1 MESGQAIDPKEGS
14 GFMSKVAA
22 RLPWFGPGKFP
33 LYLAPMAR
41 HTDVALRQL
50 CKEQGA
56 DVMVTEFVQSEALIR
71 DNAKAWEMVDFTE
84 TQRPMGVQI
93 FGATPKSMAKAAR
106 LVCDRVKPDFL
117 DLNFGCPAHKV
128 IEQNAG
134 SGLLRCTPL
143 LYDLVKAVKD
153 AIPDVP
159 LTAKMRLGWDH
170 STIVAVEV
178 AQRLEALGVEAI
190 AVHGRTKEQGY
201 SGEANWDWISQVA
214 AAVNVPV
221 IGNGDVKDWE
231 SAHRRIKE
239 SGVSGLMIG
248 RAALSNPWIFSAI
261 KANLLGDNKNM
272 PVITAQHRW
281 DVIIRLAELT
291 IEVHASRLG
300 ARNIKWMLGRLHPL
314 THGLPVSRKVRDRLR
329 SCETID
335 DLRRLRDEH
344 LAESCVTKS
353 Y

>member
-1 MESGQAIDPKEGS
+1 V
-14 GFMSKVAA
+14 SKVAP

-41 HTDVALRQL
+41 HTDVAFRQL

-71 DNAKAWEMVDFTE
+71 DNVKAWEMVDFTE
-84 TQRPMGVQI
+84 GQRPMGVQI
-93 FGATPKSMAKAAR
+93 FGATPASMAKAAR
-106 LVCDRVKPDFL
+106 LVCDRMRPDFL

-143 LYDLVKAVKD
+143 LYDLVKSVKD

-178 AQRLEALGVEAI
+178 AGRLQELGVEAI

-201 SGEANWDWISQVA
+201 SGEAHWGWIGQVA
-214 AAVNVPV
+214 AAVDIPV
-221 IGNGDVKDWE
+221 IGNGDVKDGA
-231 SAHRRIKE
+231 SALLRQRE
-239 SGVSGLMIG
+239 TGVSGLMIG
-248 RAALSNPWIFSAI
+248 RAALGNPWVFAQI
-261 KANLLGDNKNM
+261 KAAMEGRAGDSLEIGN
-272 PVITAQHRW
+272 QQRW
-281 DVIIRLAELT
+281 DCMIRLAELT

-300 ARNIKWMLGRLHPL
+300 TRDVRWMLDRMHPL
-314 THGLPVSRKVRDRLR
+314 THGLPGSRKLRDRLR
-329 SCETID
+329 YCLTLD

-344 LAESCVTKS
+344 LAESVK
-353 Y
+353 

>member
-1 MESGQAIDPKEGS
+1 
-14 GFMSKVAA
+14 MSKVAP

-41 HTDVALRQL
+41 HTDVAFRQV

-71 DNAKAWEMVDFTE
+71 DNVKAWEMVDFTE
-84 TQRPMGVQI
+84 AQRPMGVQI
-93 FGATPKSMAKAAR
+93 FGATPASMAKAAR

-128 IEQNAG
+128 IEQNAA

-170 STIVAVEV
+170 ATIVAVEV
-178 AQRLEALGVEAI
+178 AGRLQELGVEAI

-201 SGEANWDWISQVA
+201 SGEAHWGWIGQVA
-214 AAVNVPV
+214 AAVDIPV
-221 IGNGDVKDWE
+221 IGNGDVKDGA
-231 SAHRRIKE
+231 SALLRQRE
-239 SGVSGLMIG
+239 TGVSGLMIG
-248 RAALSNPWIFSAI
+248 RAALGNPWIFAQI
-261 KANLLGDNKNM
+261 KAAMEGREGSAGEIGM
-272 PVITAQHRW
+272 QQRW
-281 DVIIRLAELT
+281 DCMIRLAELT

-300 ARNIKWMLGRLHPL
+300 TRDVRWMLDRMHPL
-314 THGLPVSRKVRDRLR
+314 THGLPGSRKLRDRLR
-329 SCETID
+329 HCLTLD

-344 LAESCVTKS
+344 LAESVK
-353 Y
+353 

>member
-1 MESGQAIDPKEGS
+1 
-14 GFMSKVAA
+14 MSKVAP
-22 RLPWFGPGKFP
+22 RLPWFGPDKFP

-41 HTDVALRQL
+41 HTDVAFRQL

-71 DNAKAWEMVDFTE
+71 DNVKAWEMVDFTE
-84 TQRPMGVQI
+84 GQRPMGVQI
-93 FGATPKSMAKAAR
+93 FGATPASMAKAAR

-143 LYDLVKAVKD
+143 LYDLVKSVKD

-170 STIVAVEV
+170 ATIVAVEV
-178 AQRLEALGVEAI
+178 AGRLQELGVEAL

-201 SGEANWDWISQVA
+201 SGEAHWGWIAKVA
-214 AAVNVPV
+214 AAVDIPV
-221 IGNGDVKDWE
+221 IGNGDVKDGA
-231 SAHRRIKE
+231 SAMLRRSE
-239 SGVSGLMIG
+239 TGVSGLMIG
-248 RAALSNPWIFSAI
+248 RAALGNPWIFAQI
-261 KANLLGDNKNM
+261 KAAMAGRAGESLEIGM
-272 PVITAQHRW
+272 QQRW
-281 DVIIRLAELT
+281 DCMIRLAELT

-300 ARNIKWMLGRLHPL
+300 SRDVRWMLDRMHPL
-314 THGLPVSRKVRDRLR
+314 THGLPGSRKLRDRLR
-329 SCETID
+329 YCLTLD

-344 LAESCVTKS
+344 LAEAVNKE
-353 Y
+353 

>member
-1 MESGQAIDPKEGS
+1 
-14 GFMSKVAA
+14 MSKVAP
-22 RLPWFGPGKFP
+22 RLPWFGHGKFP

-41 HTDVALRQL
+41 HTDVAFRQL

-84 TQRPMGVQI
+84 GQRPMGVQI
-93 FGATPKSMAKAAR
+93 FGATPASMAKAAR
-106 LVCDRVKPDFL
+106 LVCERMKPDFL

-178 AQRLEALGVEAI
+178 AGRLQSLGVEAI

-201 SGEANWDWISQVA
+201 SGEAHWGWIAQVA
-214 AAVNVPV
+214 AAVDIPV
-221 IGNGDVKDWE
+221 IGNGDVKDGA
-231 SAHRRIKE
+231 SALLRQRE

-248 RAALSNPWIFSAI
+248 RAALGNQWIFAQI
-261 KANLLGDNKNM
+261 KAALEGRGGGGLRNGRAGPLGLHD
-272 PVITAQHRW
+272 PLGRAHDRGACFAAGPSRRPLDARSSPSAHAWAARFAQTPRPAPSLPEPG
-281 DVIIRLAELT
+281 RLASPAGRT
-291 IEVHASRLG
+291 PRRSG
-300 ARNIKWMLGRLHPL
+300 AVN
-314 THGLPVSRKVRDRLR
+314 
-329 SCETID
+329 
-335 DLRRLRDEH
+335 
-344 LAESCVTKS
+344 
-353 Y
+353 

>member
-1 MESGQAIDPKEGS
+1 
-14 GFMSKVAA
+14 MSKVAP

-41 HTDVALRQL
+41 HTDVAFRQL

-71 DNAKAWEMVDFTE
+71 DNVKAWEMVDFTE
-84 TQRPMGVQI
+84 GQRPMGVQI
-93 FGATPKSMAKAAR
+93 FGATPASMAKAAR
-106 LVCDRVKPDFL
+106 LVCDRVRPDFL

-134 SGLLRCTPL
+134 SGLLRCKPL

-153 AIPDVP
+153 AMPDIP

-178 AQRLEALGVEAI
+178 AGRLQELGVEAL

-201 SGEANWDWISQVA
+201 SGEAHWGWIGQVA
-214 AAVNVPV
+214 AAVDIPV
-221 IGNGDVKDWE
+221 IGNGDVKDGA
-231 SAHRRIKE
+231 SALRRRQE
-239 SGVSGLMIG
+239 TGVSGLMIG
-248 RAALSNPWIFSAI
+248 RAALGNPWIFGQI
-261 KANLLGDNKNM
+261 KAAMEGREGAAGDIG
-272 PVITAQHRW
+272 VRQRW
-281 DVIIRLAELT
+281 DCMLRLAELT
-291 IEVHASRLG
+291 IQTHASRLG
-300 ARNIKWMLGRLHPL
+300 ARDVRWMLDRLHPL
-314 THGLPVSRKVRDRLR
+314 THGLPGSRKLRDRLR
-329 SCETID
+329 YCLSLD

-344 LAESCVTKS
+344 LAESVK
-353 Y
+353 

>member
-1 MESGQAIDPKEGS
+1 
-14 GFMSKVAA
+14 MSKVAP

-41 HTDVALRQL
+41 HTDVAFRQL

-84 TQRPMGVQI
+84 GQRPMGVQI
-93 FGATPKSMAKAAR
+93 FGATPASMAKAAR
-106 LVCDRVKPDFL
+106 QVCDRMKPDFL

-170 STIVAVEV
+170 ATIVAVEV
-178 AQRLEALGVEAI
+178 AGRLQELGVEAI

-201 SGEANWDWISQVA
+201 SGEAHWGWIAQVA
-214 AAVNVPV
+214 AAVDIPV
-221 IGNGDVKDWE
+221 IGNGDVKDGP
-231 SAHRRIKE
+231 SALLRQRE

-248 RAALSNPWIFSAI
+248 RAALGNPWIFAQI
-261 KANLLGDNKNM
+261 KAALEGRAEAALETG
-272 PVITAQHRW
+272 VQARW
-281 DVIIRLAELT
+281 DCMIRLSELT
-291 IEVHASRLG
+291 LEVHASRLG
-300 ARNIKWMLGRLHPL
+300 HRDLRWMLDRLHPL
-314 THGLPVSRKVRDRLR
+314 THGLPGSRKLRDRLR
-329 SCETID
+329 HCLSLD

-344 LAESCVTKS
+344 LAETVE
-353 Y
+353 

>member
-1 MESGQAIDPKEGS
+1 V
-14 GFMSKVAA
+14 SKVAA

-41 HTDVALRQL
+41 HTDVAFRQV

-93 FGATPKSMAKAAR
+93 FGATPASMAKAAR
-106 LVCDRVKPDFL
+106 MVCDRMKPDFL

-134 SGLLRCTPL
+134 SGLLRCPPL

-153 AIPDVP
+153 SIPDVP
-159 LTAKMRLGWDH
+159 LTAKMRIGWDY

-178 AQRLEALGVEAI
+178 AGRLEELGVEAI

-201 SGEANWDWISQVA
+201 SGVAHWGWIAQVA
-214 AAVNVPV
+214 AAVKIPV
-221 IGNGDVKDWE
+221 IGNGDVKDGA
-231 SAHRRIKE
+231 SALLRQRE
-239 SGVSGLMIG
+239 AGVSGLMIG
-248 RAALSNPWIFSAI
+248 RAALGNPWIFGQI
-261 KANLLGDNKNM
+261 KAALAGLADDLPLIG
-272 PVITAQHRW
+272 TTQRW
-281 DVIIRLAELT
+281 DCMLRLAELT
-291 IEVHASRLG
+291 IEVHSSRLG
-300 ARNIKWMLGRLHPL
+300 SRDVRWMLDRLHPL
-314 THGLPVSRKVRDRLR
+314 THGLPGSRKLRDQLR
-329 SCETID
+329 HCLTLD
-335 DLRRLRDEH
+335 DLRRLRDAH
-344 LAESCVTKS
+344 LSEIVT
-353 Y
+353 

>member
-1 MESGQAIDPKEGS
+1 
-14 GFMSKVAA
+14 MSKVAP

-41 HTDVALRQL
+41 HTDVAFRQL

-71 DNAKAWEMVDFTE
+71 DNVKAWEMVDFTE
-84 TQRPMGVQI
+84 GQRPMGVQI
-93 FGATPKSMAKAAR
+93 FGATPASMAKAAR
-106 LVCDRVKPDFL
+106 LVCDRVRPDFL

-153 AIPDVP
+153 AMPDIP

-178 AQRLEALGVEAI
+178 AGRLQELGVEAL

-201 SGEANWDWISQVA
+201 SGEAHWGWIGQVA
-214 AAVNVPV
+214 AAVEIPV
-221 IGNGDVKDWE
+221 IGNGDVKDGA
-231 SAHRRIKE
+231 SALRRRQE
-239 SGVSGLMIG
+239 TGVSGLMIG
-248 RAALSNPWIFSAI
+248 RAALGNPWIFGQI
-261 KANLLGDNKNM
+261 KAAMEGREGAAGDIG
-272 PVITAQHRW
+272 VRQRW
-281 DVIIRLAELT
+281 DCMLRLAELT
-291 IEVHASRLG
+291 IQTHASRLG
-300 ARNIKWMLGRLHPL
+300 ARDVRWMLDRLHPL
-314 THGLPVSRKVRDRLR
+314 THGLPGSRKLRDRLR
-329 SCETID
+329 YCLSLD

-344 LAESCVTKS
+344 LAESVK
-353 Y
+353 

>member
-1 MESGQAIDPKEGS
+1 V
-14 GFMSKVAA
+14 SKIAP

-41 HTDVALRQL
+41 HTDVAFRQV

-84 TQRPMGVQI
+84 GQRPMGVQI
-93 FGATPKSMAKAAR
+93 FGATPASMAKAAR
-106 LVCDRVKPDFL
+106 LVCDRMRPDFL

-178 AQRLEALGVEAI
+178 AGRLQELGVEAL

-201 SGEANWDWISQVA
+201 SGEAHWGWIARVA
-214 AAVNVPV
+214 AAVDIPV
-221 IGNGDVKDWE
+221 VGNGDVKDGA
-231 SAHRRIKE
+231 SALLRRRE
-239 SGVSGLMIG
+239 TGVSGLMVG
-248 RAALSNPWIFSAI
+248 RAALGNPWIFAQI
-261 KANLLGDNKNM
+261 KAAMEGREGSAAEIGM
-272 PVITAQHRW
+272 QQRW
-281 DVIIRLAELT
+281 DCMIRLAELT

-300 ARNIKWMLGRLHPL
+300 SRDVRWMLDRMHPL
-314 THGLPVSRKVRDRLR
+314 THGLPGSRKLRDRLR
-329 SCETID
+329 HCLTLD

-344 LAESCVTKS
+344 LAESVK
-353 Y
+353 

>member
-1 MESGQAIDPKEGS
+1 
-14 GFMSKVAA
+14 MSKLAP
-22 RLPWFGPGKFP
+22 RLPWFGPGRFP

-41 HTDVALRQL
+41 HTDVAFRQL

-71 DNAKAWEMVDFTE
+71 DNVKAWEMVDFTE
-84 TQRPMGVQI
+84 GQRPMGVQI
-93 FGATPKSMAKAAR
+93 FGATPASMAKAAR
-106 LVCDRVKPDFL
+106 LVCDRMRPDFL

-143 LYDLVKAVKD
+143 LYDLVKSVKD

-178 AQRLEALGVEAI
+178 AGRLQELGVEAL

-201 SGEANWDWISQVA
+201 SGEAHWGWIGQVA
-214 AAVNVPV
+214 AAVDIPV
-221 IGNGDVKDWE
+221 IGNGDVKDGA
-231 SAHRRIKE
+231 SALRRRQE
-239 SGVSGLMIG
+239 TGVSGLMIG
-248 RAALSNPWIFSAI
+248 RAALGNPWIFAQI
-261 KANLLGDNKNM
+261 KAAMEGREGAAAE
-272 PVITAQHRW
+272 IGIRQRW
-281 DVIIRLAELT
+281 DCMIRLAELT

-300 ARNIKWMLGRLHPL
+300 SRDVRWMLDRMHPL
-314 THGLPVSRKVRDRLR
+314 THGLPGSRKLRDRLR
-329 SCETID
+329 HCLTLD

-344 LAESCVTKS
+344 LAEATT
-353 Y
+353 

>member
-1 MESGQAIDPKEGS
+1 
-14 GFMSKVAA
+14 MSKVAP

-41 HTDVALRQL
+41 HTDVAFRQL

-84 TQRPMGVQI
+84 GQRPMGVQI
-93 FGATPKSMAKAAR
+93 FGATPASMAKAAR
-106 LVCDRVKPDFL
+106 LVCDRMKPDFL

-153 AIPDVP
+153 AIPEVP

-170 STIVAVEV
+170 ATIVAVDV
-178 AQRLEALGVEAI
+178 AGRLQGLGVEAI

-201 SGEANWDWISQVA
+201 SGEAHWGWIAQVA
-214 AAVNVPV
+214 AAVDIPV
-221 IGNGDVKDWE
+221 IGNGDVKDGA
-231 SAHRRIKE
+231 SALLRQKE
-239 SGVSGLMIG
+239 SGS
-248 RAALSNPWIFSAI
+248 RA
-261 KANLLGDNKNM
+261 
-272 PVITAQHRW
+272 
-281 DVIIRLAELT
+281 
-291 IEVHASRLG
+291 
-300 ARNIKWMLGRLHPL
+300 
-314 THGLPVSRKVRDRLR
+314 
-329 SCETID
+329 
-335 DLRRLRDEH
+335 
-344 LAESCVTKS
+344 
-353 Y
+353 

>member
-1 MESGQAIDPKEGS
+1 
-14 GFMSKVAA
+14 MSKPAP

-41 HTDVALRQL
+41 HTDVAFRQV

-71 DNAKAWEMVDFTE
+71 DNVKAWEMVDFTE
-84 TQRPMGVQI
+84 GQRPMGVQI
-93 FGATPKSMAKAAR
+93 FGATPASMAKAAR
-106 LVCDRVKPDFL
+106 LVCDRMRPDFL

-134 SGLLRCTPL
+134 SGLLRCPPL

-153 AIPDVP
+153 ALPEVP

-178 AQRLEALGVEAI
+178 AGRLQELGVEAL

-201 SGEANWDWISQVA
+201 SGEAHWGWIGRVA
-214 AAVNVPV
+214 AAVDIPV
-221 IGNGDVKDWE
+221 IGNGDVKDGA
-231 SAHRRIKE
+231 SALRRRE
-239 SGVSGLMIG
+239 ETGVSGLMIG
-248 RAALSNPWIFSAI
+248 RAALGNPWIFAQI
-261 KANLLGDNKNM
+261 KAAMEGREGSAAEIGVK
-272 PVITAQHRW
+272 QRW
-281 DVIIRLAELT
+281 DCMIRLAELT
-291 IEVHASRLG
+291 IETHASRLG
-300 ARNIKWMLGRLHPL
+300 ARDVRWMLDRMHPL
-314 THGLPVSRKVRDRLR
+314 THGLPGSRKLRDRFRHCL
-329 SCETID
+329 TLD

-344 LAESCVTKS
+344 LAESVR
-353 Y
+353 

>member
-1 MESGQAIDPKEGS
+1 
-14 GFMSKVAA
+14 MSKVAP

-41 HTDVALRQL
+41 HTDVAFRQL

-71 DNAKAWEMVDFTE
+71 DNVKAWEMVDFTE
-84 TQRPMGVQI
+84 GQRPMGVQI
-93 FGATPKSMAKAAR
+93 FGATPASMAKAAR

-143 LYDLVKAVKD
+143 LYDLVKSVKD

-178 AQRLEALGVEAI
+178 AGRLQELGVEAL

-201 SGEANWDWISQVA
+201 SGEAHWGWIAKVA
-214 AAVNVPV
+214 AAVEIPV
-221 IGNGDVKDWE
+221 IGNGDVKDGA
-231 SAHRRIKE
+231 SAMLRRSE
-239 SGVSGLMIG
+239 TGVSGLMIG
-248 RAALSNPWIFSAI
+248 RAALGNPWVFAQI
-261 KANLLGDNKNM
+261 KAAMAGRAGESLEIGM
-272 PVITAQHRW
+272 QQRW
-281 DVIIRLAELT
+281 DCMIRLAELT

-300 ARNIKWMLGRLHPL
+300 SRDVRWMLDRMHPL
-314 THGLPVSRKVRDRLR
+314 THGLPGSRKLRDRLR
-329 SCETID
+329 YCLTLD

-344 LAESCVTKS
+344 LAEVVNKE
-353 Y
+353 

>member
-1 MESGQAIDPKEGS
+1 V
-14 GFMSKVAA
+14 SKVAP

-41 HTDVALRQL
+41 HTDVAFRQL

-84 TQRPMGVQI
+84 GQRPMGVQI
-93 FGATPKSMAKAAR
+93 FGATPASMAKAAR
-106 LVCDRVKPDFL
+106 LVCDRMKPDFL

-170 STIVAVEV
+170 ATIVAVEV
-178 AQRLEALGVEAI
+178 AGRLQQLGVEAI

-201 SGEANWDWISQVA
+201 SGEAHWGWIAQVA
-214 AAVNVPV
+214 AAVDIPV
-221 IGNGDVKDWE
+221 IGNGDVKNGP
-231 SAHRRIKE
+231 SALLRQKE

-248 RAALSNPWIFSAI
+248 RAALGNPWIFAQI
-261 KANLLGDNKNM
+261 KAALEGRAEAA
-272 PVITAQHRW
+272 VETGVRARW
-281 DVIIRLAELT
+281 DCMLRLAELT

-300 ARNIKWMLGRLHPL
+300 HRDVRWMLDRLHPL
-314 THGLPVSRKVRDRLR
+314 THGLPGSRKLRDRLR
-329 SCETID
+329 HCLSLD

-344 LAESCVTKS
+344 LAEMAK
-353 Y
+353 